1 LQRALALPDVL
12 VRLFGAPD
20 QIFAPN
26 PTPKVSDAAGDFD
39 YVRPLATIKPTAIK
53 LGLSVN
59 ASFGYPDIAGLQN
72 ALLAPSLSSATIFI
86 AWEHLKLHQIVQNIM
101 NTYGGSA
108 PVPPWASGDYDSVY
122 VVRLRN
128 SGGAITAQFE
138 RTFQGLNGM
147 PTTCP

>member
-72 ALLAPSLSSATIFI
+72 ALLAPSSRPRRPSSRG
-86 AWEHLKLHQIVQNIM
+86 
-101 NTYGGSA
+101 NT
-108 PVPPWASGDYDSVY
+108 
-122 VVRLRN
+122 
-128 SGGAITAQFE
+128 
-138 RTFQGLNGM
+138 
-147 PTTCP
+147 

>member
-1 LQRALALPDVL
+1 LALPDVL
-12 VRLFGAPD
+12 VRLFGTPN

-39 YVRPLATIKPTAIK
+39 YVRPLATIEPTAIK
-53 LGLSVN
+53 LGLPVN
-59 ASFGYPDIAGLQN
+59 ASIGYSDITGLQN
-72 ALLAPSLSSATIFI
+72 ALLAPSLASATVFI
-86 AWEHLKLHQIVQNIM
+86 AWEHLKLQQIVQNIM
-101 NTYGGSA
+101 NTYGSGA
-108 PVPPWASGDYDSVY
+108 VVPPWASGDYDSVY

-128 SGGAITAQFE
+128 NGGAITAQFE